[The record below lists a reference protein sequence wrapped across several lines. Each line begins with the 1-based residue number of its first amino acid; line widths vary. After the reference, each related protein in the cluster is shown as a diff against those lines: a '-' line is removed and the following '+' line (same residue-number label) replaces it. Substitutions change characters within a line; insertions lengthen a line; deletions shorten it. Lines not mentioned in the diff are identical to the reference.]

1 MLPKVCPMV
10 DKRIHAYIRNEDILK
25 KVKAEKSIS
34 EIVGMLLE
42 EYYSQDLEYLKQKK
56 QELMQ
61 EQEIID
67 LKIANKEKQN
77 ELIKQQKKEEDSK
90 LQETTER
97 KELADAV
104 LKKWR
109 NKEITEKE
117 YWSFFKGGKLNIKKA
132 KRFLK
137 NV

>member
-1 MLPKVCPMV
+1 MV

-34 EIVGMLLE
+34 EIIGMLLE

-67 LKIANKEKQN
+67 LKITNKEKQN
-77 ELIKQQKKEEDSK
+77 ELIKQQRIEEDNK

-109 NKEITEKE
+109 KKKITEKE
-117 YWSFFKGGKLNIKKA
+117 YWSFFKAGKLNVKKA
-132 KRFLK
+132 RKIL
-137 NV
+137 NG